1 MLKNFLRARFRTL
14 LFIIGIFLTL
24 FAGILGS
31 VKYLAEQL
39 GPLTQSK
46 IFIVKKGSGLKNIA
60 TLLKKEGVINHS
72 FVFRLWS
79 WYLGVN
85 NQLLAGEYKFS
96 PKSSIQSIV
105 LAISSGDTVKRRLTI
120 PEGLLA
126 IQIKKIILS
135 APGLLGEVPDSL
147 WRDGTMLPETYF
159 YSYGDTRLSIVKR
172 MRKKL
177 NDEVKIIWRTRSEN
191 SLLKTVK
198 EALVL
203 ASIIEKET
211 GKIKERSLVSG
222 VFHNRLR
229 LGMHLQS
236 DPTVTY
242 GITLGKTLLKR
253 PLTKPDLRFPSPYNT
268 YHIKGLPP
276 RPICNP
282 GLAAI
287 RSAIMPAITPFLYFV
302 ADGGG
307 GHVFSST
314 LKSHNRNVLKWRRLK
329 RKAN

>member
-1 MLKNFLRARFRTL
+1 M
-14 LFIIGIFLTL
+14 
-24 FAGILGS
+24 
-31 VKYLAEQL
+31 
-39 GPLTQSK
+39 
-46 IFIVKKGSGLKNIA
+46 
-60 TLLKKEGVINHS
+60 INHP

-79 WYLGVN
+79 WYRGVN
-85 NQLLAGEYKFS
+85 DHLLAGEYQFS
-96 PKSSIQSIV
+96 PKTSIQSTV
-105 LAISSGDTVKRRLTI
+105 LIISSGDTFKRRLTI

-135 APGLLGEVPDSL
+135 APGLIGEVPDSM

-159 YSYGDTRLSIVKR
+159 YSYGDTRFSIVKR

-177 NDEVKIIWRTRSEN
+177 YHEVKKIWSRRPAN
-191 SLLKTVK
+191 SLLRTAK

-211 GKIKERSLVSG
+211 SKIKERYIVSG

-236 DPTVTY
+236 DPTVAY
-242 GITLGKTLLKR
+242 GITLGKIQLKR
-253 PLTKPDLRFPSPYNT
+253 PLTKSDLKFPSPYNT

-276 RPICNP
+276 SPISTP

-287 RSAIMPAITPFLYFV
+287 RSAIMPAMTPYLYFV

-314 LKSHNRNVLKWRRLK
+314 LKSHNRNVLKWRKLK
-329 RKAN
+329 RKANRN